1 MVIDAIGKHFVKD
14 IIDYDVFE
22 AIGKHSV
29 KDAINYN
36 VLQAKEGKDCANDI
50 IWSSEGRALIK

>member
-29 KDAINYN
+29 K
-36 VLQAKEGKDCANDI
+36 VQAKEGKDCANDI